1 MKHPQFYAPACTPE
15 HRQCS
20 AAFTVLS
27 RASRRLCLALLALA
41 CAALPVT
48 TFASRIVY
56 LAEQDTAYVNELY
69 LVDLDAPGIT
79 IKLNRS
85 LPFTAYGVGGFA
97 VSPDGSRI
105 VFTADQSASGVSDLY
120 LVDLAALGTWT
131 RLGSLGA
138 DRQEL
143 FARFSPDGNKVAFT
157 ASDEFFGNVQL
168 YVVDL
173 ADPTNDIRL
182 NPDLVTDGAVSMT
195 GFEFTP
201 DSSRIVYGASQDE
214 SKFDLY
220 VVDLGLPGQTTK
232 LNGPGGSVGDS
243 FESRFSITADGERV
257 VYSAVGSTPGMRELH
272 VVSLQEPG
280 APIALNGA
288 FQSAGGIFDFTLSP
302 DGRWVAYVA
311 DQETDQVMEA
321 YLVEMAAPGIAIK
334 LNRPVQSGAGL
345 AQFTPDSTA
354 VLYVADQDRGPD
366 ARDLYIVD
374 VDRPAEPVRVNAP
387 LNQDETIVRYTL
399 SPDGKWIAYA
409 PEPFSGFAK
418 DLMIVELASPGAAVK
433 VNAPLPNGALDWAL
447 PTFSPGGQEIAFLAV
462 ESVDESIQELFFAK
476 LSAPGVSTRLNGPL
490 PPEGIVAVT
499 PDSFAFL
506 PADAPPTS
514 APSPETKSS
523 GGGSTGVFTVLLL
536 AAAVVARRGRQ
547 LAAGLL
553 RPCSDLRKIKTAWYA
568 GCCSRYFLGL
578 YWMSSEAIGG

>member
-1 MKHPQFYAPACTPE
+1 MKHPQFHASACTPK

-20 AAFTVLS
+20 EAFAVLS
-27 RASRRLCLALLALA
+27 RRSRRLCLALLALA
-41 CAALPVT
+41 CTALPVT

-85 LPFTAYGVGGFA
+85 LPFAAYGVGSFA
-97 VSPDGSRI
+97 ISPDGTRI
-105 VFTADQSASGVSDLY
+105 VFTADQTVSGALDLY

-138 DRQEL
+138 DRQEM
-143 FARFSPDGNKVAFT
+143 FPRFSPDGNKVAFT
-157 ASDEFFGNVQL
+157 ASDENFANVQL

-173 ADPTNDIRL
+173 ADPTDAIRL

-214 SKFDLY
+214 SRFDLY

-232 LNGPGGSVGDS
+232 LNGPGGGVGNR
-243 FESRFSITADGERV
+243 FESRFSITSGGERV
-257 VYSAVGSTPGMRELH
+257 VYSAVGNIPGMRELH
-272 VVSLQEPG
+272 VVTLEEPG
-280 APIALNGA
+280 PPIALNA
-288 FQSAGGIFDFTLSP
+288 ALQSAGDIFDFTLSP
-302 DGRWVAYVA
+302 DGRFVAYVA
-311 DQETDQVMEA
+311 DQETDEVLEA
-321 YLVEMAAPGIAIK
+321 YLVKIAAPGIATKI
-334 LNRPVQSGAGL
+334 NGPVQSGATL
-345 AQFTPDSTA
+345 AQFTPDGSGI
-354 VLYVADQDRGPD
+354 LYVSDQDRGPFE
-366 ARDLYIVD
+366 RDLYIVD
-374 VDRPAEPVRVNAP
+374 VDQPAEPVRLNAP
-387 LNQDETIVRYTL
+387 LDQDVSVRRYVV
-399 SPDGKWIAYA
+399 SPDGARVAYVV
-409 PEPFSGFAK
+409 EPFSGFAK
-418 DLMIVELASPGAAVK
+418 DLMIVELASPGTAVK
-433 VNAPLPNGALDWAL
+433 VNAPLPNGALEWAL
-447 PTFSPGGQEIAFLAV
+447 PKFSPGGHEIAFLAV
-462 ESVDESIQELFFAK
+462 ESVNESIQELFFAMP
-476 LSAPGVSTRLNGPL
+476 SAPGVSTRLNGPL
-490 PPEGIVAVT
+490 PPEGIVAAT

-506 PADAPPTS
+506 PADAPLTR

-547 LAAGLL
+547 LVAGLL
-553 RPCSDLRKIKTAWYA
+553 RPCSDLRKIKAAWYA

-578 YWMSSEAIGG
+578 YWISSEAIGG